1 MSCQSVSGSHWPEP
15 RWRHSSTVI
24 KSYID
29 SKEQSHL
36 LVMGGDTGRATIA
49 DCWIMNL
56 SLNKWNKVSNNIN
69 NNYYYYFFL

>member
-1 MSCQSVSGSHWPEP
+1 MSQWPEP
-15 RWRHSSTVI
+15 RQNHSSTVI

-36 LVMGGDTGRATIA
+36 LVMGGRGNDEPSIIA

-56 SLNKWNKVSNNIN
+56 SLNKWKKVGII
-69 NNYYYYFFL
+69 

>member
-1 MSCQSVSGSHWPEP
+1 MSGSQWPEP
-15 RWRHSSTVI
+15 RSRHSSTVI

-36 LVMGGDTGRATIA
+36 LVMGGRDTGGTIA

-56 SLNKWNKVSNNIN
+56 SVNKWNKVSNIIIIIIIIII
-69 NNYYYYFFL
+69 

>member
-1 MSCQSVSGSHWPEP
+1 MSSSQWPEP
-15 RWRHSSTVI
+15 RDIHSSTVI

-36 LVMGGDTGRATIA
+36 LVMGGRGIDGRTIA

-56 SLNKWNKVSNNIN
+56 SLNKWNKVSNIIIIIII
-69 NNYYYYFFL
+69 

>member
-1 MSCQSVSGSHWPEP
+1 MSRQLVSGSQLPEP
-15 RWRHSSTVI
+15 RYYHSSTVI

-36 LVMGGDTGRATIA
+36 LVMGGRGRGTSTERTIA

-56 SLNKWNKVSNNIN
+56 SLNKWNKVGIIC
-69 NNYYYYFFL
+69 